1 MVSDALGQAAIS
13 SGLIDATGSIDPTAT
28 LGRTG
33 KNKQRVGKLMGEQI
47 KRSVLSPRSHEDLE
61 QQQN

>member
-13 SGLIDATGSIDPTAT
+13 SGLIDPTAT